1 METGKDITV
10 DETLDEA
17 RDETTEQLPPEDAWD
32 DDGVFSEE
40 VGEDEDLY
48 ELTEDE
54 LNELADMEDEEP
66 EETEKGSDDAEDGS
80 DDEADAGDTSDGE
93 TLPPV
98 GEGDADGEDVEGA
111 QEGAEGAPT
120 AAPTDYSE
128 MATAD
133 LAEINRLYP
142 SLGITDLRTI
152 DNAGR
157 YGALRELGLSVEEAF
172 NATNQSRIRAASAH
186 APRRGADGKAHIK
199 GDLPASGAAA
209 KGFSLTAREMR
220 EARELFPG
228 KSDKEITELYRSVSH

>member
-1 METGKDITV
+1 
-10 DETLDEA
+10 
-17 RDETTEQLPPEDAWD
+17 
-32 DDGVFSEE
+32 
-40 VGEDEDLY
+40 
-48 ELTEDE
+48 
-54 LNELADMEDEEP
+54 MEDEES
-66 EETEKGSDDAEDGS
+66 EEAEDGTDDAEDA
-80 DDEADAGDTSDGE
+80 E
-93 TLPPV
+93 
-98 GEGDADGEDVEGA
+98 DADGEEEDGEGG
-111 QEGAEGAPT
+111 EDGAHA
-120 AAPTDYSE
+120 DYSE
-128 MATAD
+128 MASAD

>member
-1 METGKDITV
+1 MEKDNDIKV
-10 DETLDEA
+10 DEAIDETLDET
-17 RDETTEQLPPEDAWD
+17 RDEAVEALPPEDAWD

-54 LNELADMEDEEP
+54 LNELADMEDEES
-66 EETEKGSDDAEDGS
+66 EEAEDGS
-80 DDEADAGDTSDGE
+80 DA
-93 TLPPV
+93 
-98 GEGDADGEDVEGA
+98 EGAEDADGEEEDGEDTQGGEG
-111 QEGAEGAPT
+111 GANA
-120 AAPTDYSE
+120 DYSE
-128 MATAD
+128 MASAD

>member
-1 METGKDITV
+1 MEKDNDITV
-10 DETLDEA
+10 DEAIDEA
-17 RDETTEQLPPEDAWD
+17 IDETRDEAVEALPPEDAWD

-54 LNELADMEDEEP
+54 LNELADMEDEES
-66 EETEKGSDDAEDGS
+66 EEAEDGTDDAEDA
-80 DDEADAGDTSDGE
+80 E
-93 TLPPV
+93 
-98 GEGDADGEDVEGA
+98 DADGEEEDGEDTQGGEDGA
-111 QEGAEGAPT
+111 HA
-120 AAPTDYSE
+120 DYSE
-128 MATAD
+128 MASAD

>member
-1 METGKDITV
+1 MEKDNDIAV
-10 DETLDEA
+10 DETI
-17 RDETTEQLPPEDAWD
+17 DETIDETVETVEADEQLPPEDEWD

-54 LNELADMEDEEP
+54 MRELADMEDEE
-66 EETEKGSDDAEDGS
+66 SDEAEDGS
-80 DDEADAGDTSDGE
+80 DA
-93 TLPPV
+93 
-98 GEGDADGEDVEGA
+98 EGAKDADGEKEDGA
-111 QEGAEGAPT
+111 KG
-120 AAPTDYSE
+120 APTDYSE
-128 MATAD
+128 MASAD

-142 SLGITDLRTI
+142 SLGVTDLRTI

-172 NATNQSRIRAASAH
+172 NATNQSRIRTASAT
-186 APRRGADGKAHIK
+186 APRRGADGKAHIR
-199 GDLPASGAAA
+199 GDMPARGAAA
-209 KGFSLTAREMR
+209 EGFSLTAREMR

>member
-1 METGKDITV
+1 MEKDNDITV
-10 DETLDEA
+10 DETLDETPA
-17 RDETTEQLPPEDAWD
+17 QTDEQLPPEDEWD

-54 LNELADMEDEEP
+54 LNELADMEDEES
-66 EETEKGSDDAEDGS
+66 EESADGTDDAEDA
-80 DDEADAGDTSDGE
+80 E
-93 TLPPV
+93 
-98 GEGDADGEDVEGA
+98 DADGEEEDGEDTQDGEDGA
-111 QEGAEGAPT
+111 QGGEGGAN
-120 AAPTDYSE
+120 ADYSE
-128 MATAD
+128 MASAD

>member
-1 METGKDITV
+1 MEKDNDITV
-10 DETLDEA
+10 DETLDETVEA
-17 RDETTEQLPPEDAWD
+17 DEQLPPEDEWD

-54 LNELADMEDEEP
+54 MRELADMEDEE
-66 EETEKGSDDAEDGS
+66 SDEAEDGS
-80 DDEADAGDTSDGE
+80 DDA
-93 TLPPV
+93 
-98 GEGDADGEDVEGA
+98 EGAEDADGEEEDGEDT
-111 QEGAEGAPT
+111 QDGAEGAPT

-128 MATAD
+128 MASAD

-172 NATNQSRIRAASAH
+172 NATNQSRVRTASAT
-186 APRRGADGKAHIK
+186 APRRGADGKAHIR
-199 GDLPASGAAA
+199 GDMPARGAAA
-209 KGFSLTAREMR
+209 EGFSLTARELR